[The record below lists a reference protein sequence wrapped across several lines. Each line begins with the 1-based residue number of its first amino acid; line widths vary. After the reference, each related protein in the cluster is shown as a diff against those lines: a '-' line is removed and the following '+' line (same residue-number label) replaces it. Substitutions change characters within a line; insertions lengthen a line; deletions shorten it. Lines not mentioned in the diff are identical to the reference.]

1 MEGKKV
7 ELKEVKGEKGE
18 AVRESDKE
26 EEEGAPSGILGEIFR
41 KVLEGDKEAI
51 VGLTKEALK
60 EHEPLEISDEALI
73 KALDVVGKR
82 FERGEIFLPQMLRS
96 AQAVQASF
104 NVLKD
109 ELKKRGSS
117 VKEGGKIVMA
127 TVHGDV
133 HEIGKN
139 IVITMLE
146 NSGFE
151 VIDLGTNVPPEVIV
165 ETAKKE
171 KADIV
176 GLSAL
181 MTTTLPSMEATIKA
195 IREAGLKVPVIVGG
209 AVVTPEY
216 AKSIGG
222 IYGGDAQEAVK
233 IVKQLL
239 KEGK

>member
-1 MEGKKV
+1 VIGKKF
-7 ELKEVKGEKGE
+7 EK
-18 AVRESDKE
+18 
-26 EEEGAPSGILGEIFR
+26 
-41 KVLEGDKEAI
+41 
-51 VGLTKEALK
+51 
-60 EHEPLEISDEALI
+60 
-73 KALDVVGKR
+73 
-82 FERGEIFLPQMLRS
+82 GEIFLPQMLRS

-104 NVLKD
+104 EVLKR
-109 ELKKRGSS
+109 EIKKKGGN
-117 VKEGGKIVMA
+117 VKTQGKIVMA

-151 VIDLGTNVPPEVIV
+151 VVDLGTNVPPQKVV
-165 ETAKKE
+165 EAAKEE

-181 MTTTLPSMEATIKA
+181 MTTTLPAMEETIQA
-195 IREAGLKVPVIVGG
+195 LRSADLDIPVIVGG

-216 AKSIGG
+216 AESIGG

-239 KEGK
+239 KLEEAANG